1 MIRLINLLI
10 IVFILSQSGISQER
24 DLFDQE
30 NSQKFAS
37 YLYES
42 GQFELASE
50 EFERVVFMNPN
61 DSLSILRLLKA
72 YRNQKKYGIGVR
84 RAFELL
90 PESSGLDNE
99 LFDEIFRLSLLAGD
113 FEKGTQLLSDHN
125 KLNEDD
131 RLNYE
136 LSILLLQKEIE
147 GANEIIENAGQQ
159 SNPFYNQ
166 LRKMAKAHDE
176 IKYKNPYVAGGMS
189 AIVPGMGKIYSGD
202 WQDGLIALLFVGSNA
217 WQAYRGFSKDG
228 IKSNYGWVFGSITAG
243 FWLGNIYGSYK
254 SARKFNKKQ
263 KIRYYESVERTVFSG
278 I

>member
-1 MIRLINLLI
+1 MSSPATFAIIENPGRILDSILI

-99 LFDEIFRLSLLAGD
+99 LFDEIFRISLLAGD
-113 FEKGTQLLSDHN
+113 FEKGKAYHFRIGAVIDAAEAEYNYAPAVRLMIPLD
-125 KLNEDD
+125 ED
-131 RLNYE
+131 
-136 LSILLLQKEIE
+136 Q
-147 GANEIIENAGQQ
+147 
-159 SNPFYNQ
+159 
-166 LRKMAKAHDE
+166 
-176 IKYKNPYVAGGMS
+176 
-189 AIVPGMGKIYSGD
+189 
-202 WQDGLIALLFVGSNA
+202 
-217 WQAYRGFSKDG
+217 
-228 IKSNYGWVFGSITAG
+228 
-243 FWLGNIYGSYK
+243 
-254 SARKFNKKQ
+254 
-263 KIRYYESVERTVFSG
+263 
-278 I
+278 